1 MDEQALE
8 LLKAYLDAETDAP
21 RFFAFFTDDDSRIH
35 SDEIVKI
42 TITREHRRPIFDE
55 MLMYKQVTA

>member
-1 MDEQALE
+1 MDEEAFE
-8 LLKAYLDAETDAP
+8 LLKAYLDADDDTP
-21 RFFAFFTDDDSRIH
+21 RHFAFFTDDDSRIH